1 MTHQLRLVPSS
12 VSPVKEREDPIFI
25 PANTEAGAFIDA
37 IDREVAYY
45 DSSQGGNAPSA
56 ECPLNE
62 STELI
67 LELISCAFDSH
78 MRPQRSEVS
87 ATITPAPPFHPVLR
101 FYGIFPDPVP
111 FPGAAHTIS
120 GADMDDPQAVF
131 FSKGK

>member
-1 MTHQLRLVPSS
+1 M
-12 VSPVKEREDPIFI
+12 SPKRMSLL
-25 PANTEAGAFIDA
+25 AGAPPPIPTINPWRIDGKV
-37 IDREVAYY
+37 RFKFV
-45 DSSQGGNAPSA
+45 NT
-56 ECPLNE
+56 L
-62 STELI
+62 
-67 LELISCAFDSH
+67 AFDSH